1 MGYNPS
7 EGRESMRAQLIGLMY
22 LGAATCVAQ
31 DVWHDPSPHKTSF
44 VIVDNNVKLEVLD
57 WGGSGRPVVLLAGY
71 LTAHA
76 YDDFA
81 PKLSKFC
88 HVYGIT
94 RRGYGSSSRPD
105 SGYTADRSTDDVVQV
120 LDALKLDSTV
130 LVGHSF
136 GGQDLNNIGA
146 KHPDRVAGLVYLNSA
161 EDPTLG
167 PADFGVQP
175 PDGQKL
181 PSALRAPPPT
191 DHSSFRAYRESQFR
205 GHGIAFPEAE
215 LRQTYSTGTDGSVGR
230 YLVPT
235 SVRNAMFKGIQ
246 KPDYAAIRA
255 PVLAFFAMPPILAD
269 QIAEDK
275 PKDDEE
281 RAALAQKYASDLAI
295 VNRHMSDLKKGV
307 PSARIIAI
315 PNANFYIFLSNEAE
329 LFRDIARFLN
339 DLK

>member
-1 MGYNPS
+1 
-7 EGRESMRAQLIGLMY
+7 MRADIIGLIC

-31 DVWHDPSPHKTSF
+31 EVWHDPSPHKVSF
-44 VIVDNNVKLEVLD
+44 VTVDNNVKLEVLD

-88 HVYGIT
+88 HAYGIT
-94 RRGYGSSSRPD
+94 RRGYGASSHPD
-105 SGYTADRSTDDVVQV
+105 SGYAAERSADDVMQV
-120 LDALKLDSTV
+120 LDTLRLNSTV

-136 GGQDLNNIGA
+136 GGQDLDTIGA
-146 KHPDRVAGLVYLNSA
+146 KHPDRVAGLVYLNAA

-175 PDGQKL
+175 PDGKKL
-181 PSALRAPPPT
+181 PSALRASPPT

-205 GHGIAFPEAE
+205 EHGVAFPEAE
-215 LRQTYSTGTDGSVGR
+215 LRQTYSTGPDGSVGR
-230 YLVPT
+230 YLVPM
-235 SVRNAMFKGIQ
+235 SVRNAMFNGIQ

-255 PVLAFFAMPPILAD
+255 PVLAFFAMPPVLAD
-269 QIAEDK
+269 QIAQDK

-295 VNRHMSDLKKGV
+295 VNRHMSDLEKGV

-315 PNANFYIFLSNEAE
+315 PSANFYIFLSNEAE
-329 LFRDIARFLN
+329 LLHEIARFLN